1 MRNTWPTYKKLYAA
15 CLYLTL
21 TLPTFASDSIEDIRY
36 IGVHV
41 QFETNITVAEKL
53 CAKLLLQYSNS
64 PEALGKIYLS
74 LALNNEYRHEY
85 DIPKIIENS
94 QKALQYPLEVIDAC
108 QACDRLAGG
117 LRMKMFNARHG
128 SSPRERERAESVM
141 RKQILDVYLYGLK
154 FVLTHAKILQKQE
167 LPFMALGDVAYG
179 FTLTNAMQT
188 PEELEKIEEFNRA
201 SALQFQEDRQE
212 RQTREKAYDDAVA
225 ANKLV
230 DQYNWFKRDIIDL
243 YRGISS
249 EEEITAEGEKVA
261 AGDPKVLA
269 LAKELVEE
277 VKKTN
282 EPTPPISESKP
293 AQ

>member
-1 MRNTWPTYKKLYAA
+1 MTLYKKLFAV
-15 CLYLTL
+15 CLYLAL
-21 TLPTFASDSIEDIRY
+21 ALPTFASDSVENLQY

-41 QFETNITVAEKL
+41 QFETNIAVAEEL

-74 LALNNEYRHEY
+74 LALNNEYRHEN
-85 DIPKIIENS
+85 DISKIIENS
-94 QKALQYPLEVIDAC
+94 QMALRYPLDVMDAC
-108 QACDRLAGG
+108 RACDNLAGG

-128 SSPRERERAESVM
+128 SSPRKSEHAESVM

-154 FVLTHAKILQKQE
+154 FVLIHAKTLQKQE
-167 LPFMALGDVAYG
+167 LPVMESGGPLFA

-188 PEELEKIEEFNRA
+188 PEELEKIEEFNLA
-201 SALQFQEDRQE
+201 SALQSQEDSQE
-212 RQTREKAYDDAVA
+212 RQTRWKAYYDVVA
-225 ANKLV
+225 ANNLV
-230 DQYNWFKRDIIDL
+230 DQYNWFKRDVIDL

-249 EEEITAEGEKVA
+249 EEEITDEGEKVA

-269 LAKELVEE
+269 LAKELVAE

-282 EPTPPISESKP
+282 EPTPPTSETKP
-293 AQ
+293 SP